1 MPCSA
6 RSSRCSWPRGRARR
20 RFGTLPAILPVL
32 AAFASGCGGP
42 RLVVGEQSAMVRIG
56 PDVSGRVYVWNGVD
70 WVLSRNKVDL
80 PEGWYCGPI
89 DGDE

>member
-1 MPCSA
+1 
-6 RSSRCSWPRGRARR
+6 
-20 RFGTLPAILPVL
+20 
-32 AAFASGCGGP
+32 
-42 RLVVGEQSAMVRIG
+42 MVRIG
-56 PDVSGRVYVWNGVD
+56 PDVSGRVYVWDGVD